1 MLTLEQFMKRLAHS
15 QLKNESCTD
24 DSQEGVILPE
34 YEEQI
39 ISLIN
44 QGLEDLSNR
53 MPLFKDFVDLTFVD
67 GQNAYPLVEGAG
79 YLDDTVFGAFTDDEY
94 IKLLEVID
102 SAGKIYTVNSN
113 GHIMLPSHNVVRFTD
128 SIIETLTMDST
139 KVRLRYQKKHPK
151 VSIAQPS
158 ISIPNNL
165 VTALQLFVS
174 SLYFTNMG
182 GAEQTQQGD
191 RYYGVYLKHLG
202 QDEATDASSTSEVQ
216 ESTKFED
223 RGFV

>member
-1 MLTLEQFMKRLAHS
+1 MLTLDQFMKRLAHS

-24 DSQEGVILPE
+24 NSQEGVILPE
-34 YEEQI
+34 YEDQI
-39 ISLIN
+39 ISLTN
-44 QGLEDLSNR
+44 QGLEDLCNR

-67 GQNAYPLVEGAG
+67 GQNSYPLVEGAG
-79 YLDDTVFGAFTDDEY
+79 YLDDSILGSFTDDTY

-102 SAGKIYTVNSN
+102 SDGKIYTVNTN
-113 GHIMLPSHNVVRFTD
+113 GHIMLPAFNVVRFTD
-128 SIIETLTMDST
+128 SIIETLTENST
-139 KVRLRYQKKHPK
+139 KVRLRYQKKHPI
-151 VSIAQPS
+151 VSVVNPNIL
-158 ISIPNNL
+158 IPNNL
-165 VTALQLFVS
+165 YTALQLFVA

-202 QDEATDASSTSEVQ
+202 LDEATDASSTSEVQ